1 MTEPKDLSYI
11 LTHLGEDRS
20 QYFDAVIPPIVQS
33 AMFAHP
39 NVATMRQ
46 RVADEF
52 ASHVYTRGQN
62 PTVEIVA
69 RKIAA
74 LEGAEAALMFSS
86 GAAAMAAAALSVLR
100 AGDEVLCVDKP
111 YAWTRTLVKSHLQ
124 RFGVH
129 GKLIDARDLGTIAA
143 AITDKTR
150 LIILESP
157 NSLTFEQQDLAG
169 IAALAK
175 SRGIIT
181 LLDNSFASPLG
192 QSAIALGIDLVAHS
206 ATKYLNGHSD
216 VLAGVVAGS
225 ETLMREMF
233 HGPYMTLGGVLSPHD
248 AWLLLRGLRTLPV
261 RLKQIAE
268 TTEVVL
274 RWLEQHPKVAR
285 VYSPWAADY
294 SQFGL
299 TRQQLRH
306 GSGLLSIELKVS
318 RIEQIDA
325 FVDALD
331 RFLIAASWGGYESLV
346 FPVCGVRQWP
356 SLDFP
361 ASVPVG
367 LIRFSIGLEA
377 ADVLIADLQQALDR
391 IPD

>member
-1 MTEPKDLSYI
+1 MSEPKDLSYI
-11 LTHLGEDRS
+11 LTHLGEDRA

-39 NVATMRQ
+39 NVATMRT

-52 ASHVYTRGQN
+52 SSHVYTRGQN

-69 RKIAA
+69 KKIAA
-74 LEGAEAALMFSS
+74 LEGAEAALMFGS

-124 RFGVH
+124 RFGVN
-129 GKLIDARDLGTIAA
+129 GRLLDARDPAEVEA
-143 AITDKTR
+143 AITDQTR

-157 NSLTFEQQDLAG
+157 NSLTFEQQDLVA
-169 IAALAK
+169 IARIARA
-175 SRGIIT
+175 RGIFT
-181 LLDNSFASPLG
+181 LLDNSFATPLG
-192 QSAIALGIDLVAHS
+192 QSAIELGIDLVAHS

-225 ETLMREMF
+225 EKLIRDLF
-233 HGPYMTLGGVLSPHD
+233 HGPYMTLGAILSPHD

-268 TTEVVL
+268 TTDTVL
-274 RWLEQHPKVAR
+274 RYLERHPKVAR
-285 VYSPWAADY
+285 VHSPWAQSY

-299 TRQQLRH
+299 TQQQLRH
-306 GSGLLSIELKVS
+306 GSGLLSIELKADRV
-318 RIEQIDA
+318 EQVDQ
-325 FVDALD
+325 FVDRLD

-346 FPVCGVRQWP
+346 FPVAGVRNWP

-367 LIRFSIGLEA
+367 LIRFSIGLESS
-377 ADVLIADLQQALDR
+377 DVLIADLEQAFQA
-391 IPD
+391 I

>member
-1 MTEPKDLSYI
+1 MSEPKDLSYI

-39 NVATMRQ
+39 NVATMRT

-69 RKIAA
+69 KKIAA
-74 LEGAEAALMFSS
+74 LEGAEAALMFGS

-100 AGDEVLCVDKP
+100 AGEEVLCVDKP

-124 RFGVH
+124 RFGVN
-129 GKLIDARDLGTIAA
+129 GRLLDACDPAEVAA

-157 NSLTFEQQDLAG
+157 NSLTFEQQDLAA
-169 IAALAK
+169 IAKIAK
-175 SRGIIT
+175 ARGIIT
-181 LLDNSFASPLG
+181 LLDNSFATPLG
-192 QSAIALGIDLVAHS
+192 QSAIELGIDLVAHS

-225 ETLMREMF
+225 EKLIREMF
-233 HGPYMTLGGVLSPHD
+233 HGPYMTLGAILSPHD

-268 TTEVVL
+268 TTETVL
-274 RWLEQHPKVAR
+274 RYLEQHPKVAR
-285 VYSPWAADY
+285 VYSPWASSY

-299 TRQQLRH
+299 TQQQLRH
-306 GSGLLSIELKVS
+306 GSGLLSIELKIDRV
-318 RIEQIDA
+318 EQVDH
-325 FVDALD
+325 FVDRLD

-346 FPVCGVRQWP
+346 FPVAGVRNWP

-367 LIRFSIGLEA
+367 LIRFSIGLESS
-377 ADVLIADLQQALDR
+377 DVLIADLEQAFQVM
-391 IPD
+391 